1 MNAITNPLAL
11 QALTNALQAARH
23 GPKSRNQTD
32 SRTAD
37 KFVIRGFVELFDE
50 LSGIGAYEGRSQNAE
65 AVSAFLDALSG
76 HQRSRTMLKVLKMH
90 LGVEFAD
97 RVLAEVP
104 DFDLKACKHQRK
116 FVVRFPEQ
124 TRAKIKAGVDEA
136 IKSKKDGGP
145 TSMNQWALDALVAWI
160 KFQRQHYALLSA
172 CIAMDQSRLEA
183 K

>member
-1 MNAITNPLAL
+1 MTVVTSPIAL
-11 QALTNALQAARH
+11 KALSNALRAARY

-37 KFVIRGFVELFDE
+37 KFVIRGFVELFNE
-50 LSGIGAYEGRSQNAE
+50 LAGIGAYEGRSQNAE

-76 HQRSRTMLKVLKMH
+76 HKRSRTMLKVLKMH
-90 LGVEFAD
+90 LGTEFAT

-104 DFDLKACKHQRK
+104 NFDLKACKHSRK

-124 TRAKIKAGVDEA
+124 TRAKIRTGVDEA
-136 IKSKKDGGP
+136 IESKIVGGP
-145 TSMNQWALDALVAWI
+145 TTMNQWALDALVAWI

-172 CIAMDQSRLEA
+172 CIAMDQSLLEA